1 MKNEVLCKV
10 LAHNACCVIM
20 SQLELGVKPVF
31 WGGEEAGMNQTC
43 CPSRR
48 REERLPGGL

>member
-20 SQLELGVKPVF
+20 SQLELGVKTVF
-31 WGGEEAGMNQTC
+31 WGGEEAG
-43 CPSRR
+43 S
-48 REERLPGGL
+48 ERDVLPVTQA